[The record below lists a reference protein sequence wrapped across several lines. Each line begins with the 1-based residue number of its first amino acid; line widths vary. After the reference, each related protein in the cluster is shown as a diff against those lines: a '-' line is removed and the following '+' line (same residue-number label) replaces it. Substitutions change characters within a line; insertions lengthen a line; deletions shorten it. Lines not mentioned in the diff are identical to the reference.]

1 MTFKPE
7 KEKKIIIFVNYVT
20 IYLITHMGLLISFNV
35 WQYQIQSRGVTREEN
50 RAADCQRSNIRE
62 LGQAR
67 HRQPAGYPQV
77 EWIVIKGKRGATLQ
91 INMMEKI
98 TNI

>member
-50 RAADCQRSNIRE
+50 RAADCQRSLIKYQRI
-62 LGQAR
+62 GAG
-67 HRQPAGYPQV
+67 PASAAGRLSSGRVDSY
-77 EWIVIKGKRGATLQ
+77 
-91 INMMEKI
+91 
-98 TNI
+98 